1 MSQGTVGRWGK
12 NLAVRVPLEIARAS
26 ALAAGERV
34 QIEAHDRNIVIR
46 RPAAWAPA
54 DAEAIAEEV
63 IDESR
68 SYSLSTITIR
78 KLIEEGRRG

>member
-1 MSQGTVGRWGK
+1 M
-12 NLAVRVPLEIARAS
+12 
-26 ALAAGERV
+26 